1 MPPETS
7 VWGKDSHTFLSH
19 ILTDVDTYNDCDA
32 AFVFGDF
39 NASVGSMNDNSGFDD
54 VNIPKRRVID
64 TTPNQHGHSFIE
76 FLNESKMCM
85 LYGRFDAENDNFT
98 SISTQ
103 GKAEVNYMCVPHE
116 NVDQCE
122 SFKSYNNKFAFKNCK
137 TEPFAC

>member
-7 VWGKDSHTFLSH
+7 VWGKDSQTFLSH

-32 AFVFGDF
+32 AFVCGDF

-64 TTPNQHGHSFIE
+64 TTLNQHRHSFIE

-103 GKAEVNYMCVPHE
+103 GKAEVNYICVPHE